1 VTAPRAQTASR
12 MGSIRS
18 LLARTWSGNRLF
30 ILVMVPAVLLRIDAE
45 LGYRWQVWFND
56 SFDYV
61 QNTVH
66 FSLDPTRP
74 SGYSIFLKILEPFRT
89 YALVTIL
96 QHLMGLA
103 IAVMIYAL
111 ARHRYAVPAWLATLA
126 TVPIL
131 FDGFEVQ
138 LEHLIM
144 ADVPFLFVAT
154 LALTIFL
161 WQPQPSLLRCAVVGL
176 LLGISDVIRSVALPM
191 LIIFLVYMVIRW
203 MNWRRMVAM
212 AVMCALPVIAYAGAF
227 DVEHGQLALTDST
240 GVFLYSRVMTF
251 AECQKMTVP
260 ADEKWLCT
268 NVPPDQRPIAQA
280 YIWTEGAPIALNN
293 QYTNP
298 LLRLGPNKFSQR
310 PNQLAENFAIRAILA
325 QPLAYARTVFD
336 DTWKTFGFKKTVFP
350 NPATYDEYLFTRH
363 PLGIPSYN
371 MADLG
376 PYKSYASAYIHGN
389 PYTHVVQ
396 PFAGLME
403 LYEHHV
409 YLPGT
414 LYGLIL
420 LVGLGG
426 MVLAW
431 RRWGGEALL
440 PWTISL
446 ALIVVPAA
454 TAEFDYRYVL
464 AAVPFGC
471 LAAAMAFAPGT
482 AGGAWARK
490 LADRVRHTSPAG
502 PGGGPDGPASA
513 GHDQGDLAADGG

>member
-1 VTAPRAQTASR
+1 

-30 ILVMVPAVLLRIDAE
+30 ILAMVPAALLRIDAE

-74 SGYSIFLKILEPFRT
+74 SGYSIFLKALEVFRT

-111 ARHRYAVPAWLATLA
+111 ARHRFGVTAWVATLA
-126 TVPIL
+126 TVPVL
-131 FDGFEVQ
+131 YDGFEVQ
-138 LEHLIM
+138 LEHLVM
-144 ADVPFLFVAT
+144 ADVLFLFLAM
-154 LALTIFL
+154 LALTLFL
-161 WQPQPSLLRCAVVGL
+161 WQPEPSLRRCALIGL
-176 LLGISDVIRSVALPM
+176 LLGISDVIREVSLPL
-191 LIIFLVYMVIRW
+191 LIIFVVYMVIRW
-203 MNWRRMVAM
+203 MNWRRILAMV
-212 AVMCALPVIAYAGAF
+212 VTCALPVVAYAVSF
-227 DVEHGQLALTDST
+227 DIEHGQLAMDDAT
-240 GVFLYSRVMTF
+240 GVFLYSRTMTF
-251 AECQKMTVP
+251 AECQKMTLT
-260 ADEKWLCT
+260 AAEKWLCT
-268 NVPPDQRPIAQA
+268 TVPPSERPIAQA
-280 YIWTEGAPIALNN
+280 YIWTAGSYADGLW
-293 QYTNP
+293 YTNP
-298 LLRLGPNKFSQR
+298 LDRLSPNKFTPR
-310 PNQLAENFAIRAILA
+310 PNELAEKFAIAAIEA

-336 DTWKTFGFKKTVFP
+336 DTWKAFGFKREVFP

-371 MADLG
+371 MAKLG

-389 PYTHVVQ
+389 PYTQVVQ
-396 PFAGLME
+396 PFAGLIE

-426 MVLAW
+426 MVIAW
-431 RRWGGEALL
+431 RRWGGAALL

-446 ALIVVPAA
+446 ALIVIPAA

-464 AAVPFGC
+464 AAVPFSC
-471 LAAAMAFAPGT
+471 LAAALAFAPGT
-482 AGGAWARK
+482 AGGTLVRK
-490 LADRVRHTSPAG
+490 LTDRVRNPSPAG
-502 PGGGPDGPASA
+502 PGSGLGTPASP
-513 GHDQGDLAADGG
+513 GDDKGDLAADGS

>member
-1 VTAPRAQTASR
+1 

-61 QNTVH
+61 QNTVK
-66 FSLDPTRP
+66 FQLDPTRP
-74 SGYSIFLKILEPFRT
+74 SGYSIFLKVLEPFRT

-111 ARHRYAVPAWLATLA
+111 ARHRYAAPAWLATLA
-126 TVPIL
+126 TVPVL
-131 FDGFEVQ
+131 YDGFEIQ

-144 ADVPFLFVAT
+144 ADIPFLFVAT

-161 WQPQPSLLRCAVVGL
+161 WKPDPSLLRCAVVGL
-176 LLGISDVIRSVALPM
+176 LLGISDTIRTVSLPL
-191 LIIFLVYMVIRW
+191 LIIFGVYMLIRW
-203 MNWRRMVAM
+203 MPWRRIVAM
-212 AVMCALPVIAYAGAF
+212 GVMCALPVVAYAGVF
-227 DVEHGQLALTDST
+227 DMEHGQFAMTDST
-240 GVFLYSRVMTF
+240 GVFLYSRVMSF
-251 AECQKMTVP
+251 ANCARMSVP
-260 ADEKWLCT
+260 VDEKWLCT
-268 NVPPDQRPIAQA
+268 TVPPADRAIAQA
-280 YIWTEGAPIALNN
+280 YIWTTTGH
-293 QYTNP
+293 TP
-298 LLRLGPNKFSQR
+298 LDRLGPNKFTAR
-310 PNQLAENFAIRAILA
+310 PNELAENFAIRAILA
-325 QPLAYARTVFD
+325 EPLSYAHVVFN
-336 DTWKTFGFKKTVFP
+336 DTWRVFGFKREVFP
-350 NPATYDEYLFTRH
+350 NAATYNEYLFTRH
-363 PLGIPSYN
+363 PLSIPTYN
-371 MADLG
+371 MAKLG

-389 PYTHVVQ
+389 PYTKVVQ
-396 PFAGLME
+396 PFAGLIE
-403 LYEHHV
+403 LYEHHI

-431 RRWGGEALL
+431 RRAGGEALL
-440 PWTISL
+440 PWTISV

-482 AGGAWARK
+482 AGGMWVRK
-490 LADRVRHTSPAG
+490 LADGVRNPGPAG
-502 PGGGPDGPASA
+502 PGGGLNGPGGS
-513 GHDQGDLAADGG
+513 GDDQGDLAADL

>member
-1 VTAPRAQTASR
+1 
-12 MGSIRS
+12 
-18 LLARTWSGNRLF
+18 
-30 ILVMVPAVLLRIDAE
+30 
-45 LGYRWQVWFND
+45 
-56 SFDYV
+56 
-61 QNTVH
+61 
-66 FSLDPTRP
+66 
-74 SGYSIFLKILEPFRT
+74 
-89 YALVTIL
+89 
-96 QHLMGLA
+96 
-103 IAVMIYAL
+103 
-111 ARHRYAVPAWLATLA
+111 
-126 TVPIL
+126 
-131 FDGFEVQ
+131 
-138 LEHLIM
+138 
-144 ADVPFLFVAT
+144 
-154 LALTIFL
+154 
-161 WQPQPSLLRCAVVGL
+161 VVGL
-176 LLGISDVIRSVALPM
+176 LLGISDVIRSVGLPM
-191 LIIFLVYMVIRW
+191 LVIFLVYMVIRW

-212 AVMCALPVIAYAGAF
+212 AVMCALPVIAYAGVF
-227 DVEHGQLALTDST
+227 DSEHGQFALTDST
-240 GVFLYSRVMTF
+240 GIFLYSRVMTF
-251 AECQKMTVP
+251 AECSKMTLP

-310 PNQLAENFAIRAILA
+310 PNQLAENFAVRAILA

-336 DTWKTFGFKKTVFP
+336 DTWKSFGFKKTVFP

-371 MADLG
+371 LANLG

-403 LYEHHV
+403 LYEHHI

-426 MVLAW
+426 MVLGW

-482 AGGAWARK
+482 AGSAWARK
-490 LADRVRHTSPAG
+490 LSDRVRHSSPAG

-513 GHDQGDLAADGG
+513 GHDEGDLAADAG